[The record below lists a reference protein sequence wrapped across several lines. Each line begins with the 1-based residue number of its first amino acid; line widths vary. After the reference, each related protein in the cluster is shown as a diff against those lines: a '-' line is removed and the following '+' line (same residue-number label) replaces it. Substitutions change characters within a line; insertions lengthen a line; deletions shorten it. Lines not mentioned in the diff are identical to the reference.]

1 MVNINEETM
10 VNIWLSFV
18 PGSAASTIELIL
30 RSCTDLDTLPL
41 NADITL
47 NNKDP
52 DAVNGHGYKQWHPLD
67 KQQLM
72 HPTFEPAANNIFTP
86 IVPMLDF
93 KGKEI
98 FEYIS
103 QSYTTEQRFFYLGPS
118 NATSSE
124 FALIT
129 QQKTGKNITDF
140 KDAMKSDTG
149 NWSEKELDHWE
160 WREYFS
166 LTIPQWWFPEM
177 QAQWDLAKSLG
188 FYCIDTQD
196 IFDNFKKINLDVIE
210 HIGCNIV
217 DDNSFEQKINQWQH
231 GQNKIWKQWENY
243 IQYKDTILGKAKY
256 DVDLFG
262 DLVLESLIQYHLREV
277 GIELKC
283 DGLNRFPTSGEIK
296 KYYE

>member
-1 MVNINEETM
+1 MNILGDIGNTETKIFLVTSKFKVIKKISFLTKNIN
-10 VNIWLSFV
+10 
-18 PGSAASTIELIL
+18 LIK
-30 RSCTDLDTLPL
+30 L
-41 NADITL
+41 N
-47 NNKDP
+47 
-52 DAVNGHGYKQWHPLD
+52 
-67 KQQLM
+67 
-72 HPTFEPAANNIFTP
+72 
-86 IVPMLDF
+86 
-93 KGKEI
+93 
-98 FEYIS
+98 
-103 QSYTTEQRFFYLGPS
+103 
-118 NATSSE
+118 
-124 FALIT
+124 
-129 QQKTGKNITDF
+129 
-140 KDAMKSDTG
+140 
-149 NWSEKELDHWE
+149 
-160 WREYFS
+160 
-166 LTIPQWWFPEM
+166 
-177 QAQWDLAKSLG
+177 
-188 FYCIDTQD
+188 D